1 MLDKR
6 NQKLYKSLRGEYRKY
21 ARQLKNTLFNCCQGS
36 DAVNESLTDVFS
48 MLAEAQ
54 GEGRPFEEIIPDPAA
69 SIRETALCFPARKTR
84 LHTVVILILAA
95 LLVIVAGTAVGLELT
110 RPVRLDAPSPQF
122 DASNFTVY
130 WQPVEHATEY
140 EVSVNSTFLGSTE
153 GTAYALDEDD
163 YANMDELRITVTARA
178 GGRYLGGSG
187 TTVYQRTMPSVRRVL
202 TLSELFTNG
211 YNSEFTFPAGVY
223 ESIVLQVR
231 PDINLCIRFYGPSLR
246 ALRTGSIYTD
256 ERDWGEPIDTDS
268 YLILNAGI
276 SYVIEIEPDS
286 AVYSDETVT
295 VGIEL
300 INLLSYAKSYS
311 PVLPDGITL
320 FAKDGGGIDPSHG
333 LPDVSSDP
341 DWNTAFTA
349 EGFRFAYV
357 DSLESVDS
365 LAQYDQAIWMNSF
378 VLDHTDA
385 GYLRTAFWL
394 VDNTQNDTA
403 HFAAKKRIETVSVP
417 DSASDPVT
425 VSAAPGWTTYNFLV
439 ENRLGIHP
447 LPADYFLLY
456 NHGDSGLFFS
466 GGGSGHSWPLE
477 LSSTDSG
484 IPQLEI
490 YDLNLS
496 LYESNPATVTISVYN
511 PNDEAVEFTCDK
523 LHSTTLLIN
532 TQGTITLQPGLSFFQ
547 NGTDFLLR
555 VQSESWF
562 FADEYPI
569 LRLPATMPLTQS
581 FAFQEWAYFFNPY
594 DEPIELTLTPY
605 TPI

>member
-21 ARQLKNTLFNCCQGS
+21 ARRLKATLLDCCKGK
-36 DAVNESLTDVFS
+36 DEINETLGDVFS

-54 GEGRPFEEIIPDPAA
+54 GTGRDFADVIPDPAA

-211 YNSEFTFPAGVY
+211 FSSEFTYPAGVY
-223 ESIVLQVR
+223 ESIVLQLR
-231 PDINLCIRFYGPSLR
+231 PEINLCVKFYGPSLR
-246 ALRTGSIYTD
+246 ALRRGSIYSD
-256 ERDWGEPIDTDS
+256 ERDWGEPMDTDS
-268 YLILNAGI
+268 YLILNAGV
-276 SYVIEIEPDS
+276 SYVIEIEPDD
-286 AVYSDETVT
+286 YDPT
-295 VGIEL
+295 VGFEIRL
-300 INLLSYAKSYS
+300 MNLLSYAKSYYPYLS
-311 PVLPDGITL
+311 KGITL
-320 FAKDGGGIDPSHG
+320 FTRERIGIDPYHG

-349 EGFRFAYV
+349 EGFRFACIR
-357 DSLESVDS
+357 S
-365 LAQYDQAIWMNSF
+365 LADLDQAIWMDSF
-378 VLDHTDA
+378 VMDHTDS
-385 GYLRTAFWL
+385 GYDRIAFWL
-394 VDNTQNDTA
+394 VDNTQGESA
-403 HFAAKKRIETVSVP
+403 HFSAKNRIETVSV
-417 DSASDPVT
+417 SDRVT

-439 ENRLGIHP
+439 TNLS
-447 LPADYFLLY
+447 LPIDYLLLY
-456 NHGDSGLFFS
+456 RHGTDSLFFS
-466 GGGSGHSWPLE
+466 HARTNGSWPLE
-477 LSSTDSG
+477 FSSTSTH
-484 IPQLEI
+484 QSLEA
-490 YDLNLS
+490 YVMLLDNGT
-496 LYESNPATVTISVYN
+496 YPTTVTLSAYN
-511 PNDEAVEFTCDK
+511 PNNEAVEFICET
-523 LHSTTLLIN
+523 LHTVRVTEELLE
-532 TQGTITLQPGLSFFQ
+532 QGSTITLQPGITRIE
-547 NGTDFLLR
+547 NITHFLIR
-555 VQSESWF
+555 IRSNDQF
-562 FADEYPI
+562 FASDHLFPFPKTYYYMREF
-569 LRLPATMPLTQS
+569 S
-581 FAFQEWAYFFNPY
+581 FTTSTNVLNPY

-605 TPI
+605 TPL

>member
-6 NQKLYKSLRGEYRKY
+6 NHKLYKSLRGEYRRY
-21 ARQLKNTLFNCCQGS
+21 ARRLKATLLDCCKGK
-36 DAVNESLTDVFS
+36 DEINETLGDVFS

-54 GEGRPFEEIIPDPAA
+54 GAGRDFADVIPDPAA
-69 SIRETALCFPARKTR
+69 SIRETALCFPARRTR

-95 LLVIVAGTAVGLELT
+95 LLVIVAGTTVGLELT

-122 DASNFTVY
+122 DAANFTVY
-130 WQPVEHATEY
+130 WQPVEHAAEY
-140 EVSVNSTFLGSTE
+140 EIEVNKEFV
-153 GTAYALDEDD
+153 GTTQETVYALDDG
-163 YANMDELRITVTARA
+163 YADEDELNITVTARA
-178 GGRYLGGSG
+178 GGRYKEDSG

-211 YNSEFTFPAGVY
+211 YNSEFTFPADIY

-403 HFAAKKRIETVSVP
+403 HFAVQKKVEEISVS
-417 DSASDPVT
+417 DRVT
-425 VSAAPGWTTYNFLV
+425 VSAAPGWTTDNFLV
-439 ENRLGIHP
+439 EHTIEFHP

-456 NHGDSGLFFS
+456 NRGDSGLFFS
-466 GGGSGHSWPLE
+466 GGGAGSSWPLE
-477 LSSTDSG
+477 FSSTES
-484 IPQLEI
+484 
-490 YDLNLS
+490 DLWLDVHDLDLA
-496 LYESNPATVTISVYN
+496 LYETNPATVTISVYN
-511 PNDEAVEFTCDK
+511 PNDEAVEFTSET
-523 LHSTTLLIN
+523 LHTVTVTEESLG
-532 TQGTITLQPGLSFFQ
+532 QGTLTLQPGVTYFA
-547 NGTDFLLR
+547 NGTQFLIR
-555 VQSESWF
+555 MQSDDRF
-562 FADEYPI
+562 FADAYPI
-569 LRLPATMPLTQS
+569 LRFPETLPLMQE
-581 FAFQEWAYFFNPY
+581 FAFQDWGYCFNPH

-605 TPI
+605 TPL

>member
-6 NQKLYKSLRGEYRKY
+6 NQKLYKSLRGEYRRY
-21 ARQLKNTLFNCCQGS
+21 ARQLKATLLDCCKGK
-36 DAVNESLTDVFS
+36 DEINETLGDVFS

-54 GEGRPFEEIIPDPAA
+54 GAGRDFADVIPDPAA

-211 YNSEFTFPAGVY
+211 FSSEFTYPAGVY
-223 ESIVLQVR
+223 ESIVLQLR
-231 PDINLCIRFYGPSLR
+231 PEINLCVKFYGPSLR
-246 ALRTGSIYTD
+246 ALRRGSIYSD
-256 ERDWGEPIDTDS
+256 ERDWGEPMDTDS
-268 YLILNAGI
+268 YLILNAGV
-276 SYVIEIEPDS
+276 SYVIEIEPDD
-286 AVYSDETVT
+286 YDPT
-295 VGIEL
+295 VGFEIRL
-300 INLLSYAKSYS
+300 MNLLSYAKSYYPYLS
-311 PVLPDGITL
+311 KGITL
-320 FAKDGGGIDPSHG
+320 FTRERIGIDPYHG

-349 EGFRFAYV
+349 EGFRFACIR
-357 DSLESVDS
+357 S
-365 LAQYDQAIWMNSF
+365 LADLDQAEWMDSF
-378 VLDHTDA
+378 VMDHTDS
-385 GYLRTAFWL
+385 GYDRIAFWL
-394 VDNTQNDTA
+394 VDNTQGESA
-403 HFAAKKRIETVSVP
+403 HFSAKNRIETVSV
-417 DSASDPVT
+417 SDRVT

-439 ENRLGIHP
+439 TNLS
-447 LPADYFLLY
+447 LPIDYLLLY
-456 NHGDSGLFFS
+456 RHGTDSLFFS
-466 GGGSGHSWPLE
+466 HARTDGSWPLE
-477 LSSTDSG
+477 FSSTSTH
-484 IPQLEI
+484 QSLEA
-490 YDLNLS
+490 YVMLLDNGT
-496 LYESNPATVTISVYN
+496 YPTTVTLSAYN
-511 PNDEAVEFTCDK
+511 PNNEAVEFICET
-523 LHSTTLLIN
+523 LHTVRVTEELLE
-532 TQGTITLQPGLSFFQ
+532 QGSTITLQPGITRIE
-547 NGTDFLLR
+547 NITHFLIR
-555 VQSESWF
+555 IRSNDQF
-562 FADEYPI
+562 FASDHLFPFPKTYYYMREF
-569 LRLPATMPLTQS
+569 S
-581 FAFQEWAYFFNPY
+581 FTTSTNVLNPY

-605 TPI
+605 TPL

>member
-21 ARQLKNTLFNCCQGS
+21 ARRLKATLLDCCKGK
-36 DAVNESLTDVFS
+36 DEINETLGDVFS

-54 GEGRPFEEIIPDPAA
+54 GTGRDFADVIPDPAA

-211 YNSEFTFPAGVY
+211 FSSEFTYPAGVY
-223 ESIVLQVR
+223 ESIVLQLR
-231 PDINLCIRFYGPSLR
+231 PEINLCVKFYGPSLR
-246 ALRTGSIYTD
+246 ALRRGSIYSD
-256 ERDWGEPIDTDS
+256 ERDWGEPMDTDS
-268 YLILNAGI
+268 YLILNAGV
-276 SYVIEIEPDS
+276 SYVIEIEPDD
-286 AVYSDETVT
+286 YDPT
-295 VGIEL
+295 VGFEIRL
-300 INLLSYAKSYS
+300 MNLLSYAKSYYPYLS
-311 PVLPDGITL
+311 KGITL
-320 FAKDGGGIDPSHG
+320 FTRERIGIDPYHG

-349 EGFRFAYV
+349 EGFRFACIR
-357 DSLESVDS
+357 S
-365 LAQYDQAIWMNSF
+365 LADLDQAIWMDSF
-378 VLDHTDA
+378 VMDHTDS
-385 GYLRTAFWL
+385 GYDRIAFWL
-394 VDNTQNDTA
+394 VDNTQGESA
-403 HFAAKKRIETVSVP
+403 HFSAKNRIETVSV
-417 DSASDPVT
+417 SDRVT

-439 ENRLGIHP
+439 TNLS
-447 LPADYFLLY
+447 LPIDYLLLY
-456 NHGDSGLFFS
+456 RHGTDSLFFS
-466 GGGSGHSWPLE
+466 HAGTNGSWPLE
-477 LSSTDSG
+477 FSSTSTH
-484 IPQLEI
+484 QSLEA
-490 YDLNLS
+490 YVMLLDNGT
-496 LYESNPATVTISVYN
+496 YPTTVTLSAYN
-511 PNDEAVEFTCDK
+511 PNNEAVEFICET
-523 LHSTTLLIN
+523 LHTVRVTEELLE
-532 TQGTITLQPGLSFFQ
+532 QGSTITLQPGITRIE
-547 NGTDFLLR
+547 NITHFLIR
-555 VQSESWF
+555 IRSNDQF
-562 FADEYPI
+562 FASDHLFPFPKTYYYMREF
-569 LRLPATMPLTQS
+569 S
-581 FAFQEWAYFFNPY
+581 FTTSTNVLNPY

-605 TPI
+605 TPL

>member
-6 NQKLYKSLRGEYRKY
+6 NQKLYKSLRGDYRKY
-21 ARQLKNTLFNCCQGS
+21 ARQLKATLLDCCKGK
-36 DAVNESLTDVFS
+36 DEINETLGDVFS

-54 GEGRPFEEIIPDPAA
+54 GAGRDFADVIPDPAA

-211 YNSEFTFPAGVY
+211 FSSEFTYPAGVY
-223 ESIVLQVR
+223 ESIVLQLR
-231 PDINLCIRFYGPSLR
+231 SEINLCVKFYGPSLR
-246 ALRTGSIYTD
+246 ALRRGSIYSD
-256 ERDWGEPIDTDS
+256 ERDWGEPMDTDS
-268 YLILNAGI
+268 YLILNAGV
-276 SYVIEIEPDS
+276 SYVIEIEPDD
-286 AVYSDETVT
+286 YDPT
-295 VGIEL
+295 VGFEIRL
-300 INLLSYAKSYS
+300 MNLLSYAKSYYPYLS
-311 PVLPDGITL
+311 KGITL
-320 FAKDGGGIDPSHG
+320 FTRERIGIDPYHG

-349 EGFRFAYV
+349 EGFRFACIR
-357 DSLESVDS
+357 S
-365 LAQYDQAIWMNSF
+365 LADLDQAEWMDSF
-378 VLDHTDA
+378 VMDHTDS
-385 GYLRTAFWL
+385 GYDRIAFWL
-394 VDNTQNDTA
+394 VDNTQGESA
-403 HFAAKKRIETVSVP
+403 HFSAKNRIETVSV
-417 DSASDPVT
+417 SDRVT

-439 ENRLGIHP
+439 TNLS
-447 LPADYFLLY
+447 LPIDYLLLY
-456 NHGDSGLFFS
+456 RHGTDSLFFS
-466 GGGSGHSWPLE
+466 HARTDGSWPLE
-477 LSSTDSG
+477 FSSTSTH
-484 IPQLEI
+484 QSLEA
-490 YDLNLS
+490 YVMLLDNGT
-496 LYESNPATVTISVYN
+496 YPTTVTLSAYN
-511 PNDEAVEFTCDK
+511 PNNEAVEFICET
-523 LHSTTLLIN
+523 LHTVRVTEELLE
-532 TQGTITLQPGLSFFQ
+532 QGSTITLQPGITRIE
-547 NGTDFLLR
+547 NITHFLIR
-555 VQSESWF
+555 IRSNDQF
-562 FADEYPI
+562 FASDHLFPFPKTYYYMREF
-569 LRLPATMPLTQS
+569 S
-581 FAFQEWAYFFNPY
+581 FTTSTNVLNPY

-605 TPI
+605 THL

>member
-6 NQKLYKSLRGEYRKY
+6 NQKLYKSLRGDYRKY

-54 GEGRPFEEIIPDPAA
+54 EEGRPFEEIIPDPAA
-69 SIRETALCFPARKTR
+69 SIRETALCFPARRTR
-84 LHTVVILILAA
+84 LHTVVILILTA
-95 LLVIVAGTAVGLELT
+95 LLVIAAGTAVGLELT
-110 RPVRLDAPSPQF
+110 RPIRLDAPSPQF

-202 TLSELFTNG
+202 TLEELFPNG
-211 YNSEFTFPAGVY
+211 FSSEFTYPAGVY
-223 ESIVLQVR
+223 ESIVLQLR
-231 PDINLCIRFYGPSLR
+231 PEINLCVRIYGSSLR
-246 ALRTGSIYTD
+246 ALRRGSIYSD
-256 ERDWGEPIDTDS
+256 ERDWGEPVDTDS
-268 YLILNAGI
+268 YLILNAGV
-276 SYVIEIEPDS
+276 SYVIEIEPDD
-286 AVYSDETVT
+286 YDPTVDFE
-295 VGIEL
+295 IRL
-300 INLLSYAKSYS
+300 MNLLSYAKSYY
-311 PVLPDGITL
+311 PYLPNGITL
-320 FAKDGGGIDPSHG
+320 FTKDGGGVDPSHG
-333 LPDVSSDP
+333 LPDVSYDP

-349 EGFRFAYV
+349 EGFRFAC
-357 DSLESVDS
+357 LRS
-365 LAQYDQAIWMNSF
+365 LADLDRAEWMDSF
-378 VLDHTDA
+378 VMDHTDS
-385 GYLRTAFWL
+385 GYDRIAFWL
-394 VDNTQNDTA
+394 VDNTQGESA
-403 HFAAKKRIETVSVP
+403 HLSAKNRIETVSV
-417 DSASDPVT
+417 SDRVT

>member
-6 NQKLYKSLRGEYRKY
+6 NQKLYKSLRGDYRKY
-21 ARQLKNTLFNCCQGS
+21 ARRLKATLLDCCKGK
-36 DAVNESLTDVFS
+36 DEINETLGDVFS

-54 GEGRPFEEIIPDPAA
+54 GAGRDFADVIPDPAA

-202 TLSELFTNG
+202 TLEELFPNG

-223 ESIVLQVR
+223 ESIVLQLR
-231 PDINLCIRFYGPSLR
+231 PEINLCVKFYGPSLR
-246 ALRTGSIYTD
+246 ALRRGSIYSD
-256 ERDWGEPIDTDS
+256 ERDWGEPMDTDS
-268 YLILNAGI
+268 YLILNAGV
-276 SYVIEIEPDS
+276 SYVIEIEPDD
-286 AVYSDETVT
+286 YDPT
-295 VGIEL
+295 VGFEIRL
-300 INLLSYAKSYS
+300 MNLLSYAKSYYPYLS
-311 PVLPDGITL
+311 KGITL
-320 FAKDGGGIDPSHG
+320 FTRERIGIDPYHG

-349 EGFRFAYV
+349 EGFRFACIR
-357 DSLESVDS
+357 S
-365 LAQYDQAIWMNSF
+365 LADLDQAEWMDSF
-378 VLDHTDA
+378 VMDHTDS
-385 GYLRTAFWL
+385 GYDRIAFWL
-394 VDNTQNDTA
+394 VDNTQGESA
-403 HFAAKKRIETVSVP
+403 HFSAKNRIETVSV
-417 DSASDPVT
+417 SDRVT

-439 ENRLGIHP
+439 TNLS
-447 LPADYFLLY
+447 LPIDYLLLY
-456 NHGDSGLFFS
+456 RHGTDSLFFS
-466 GGGSGHSWPLE
+466 HARTDGSWPLE
-477 LSSTDSG
+477 FSSTSTH
-484 IPQLEI
+484 QSLEA
-490 YDLNLS
+490 YVMLLDNGT
-496 LYESNPATVTISVYN
+496 YPTTVTLSAYN
-511 PNDEAVEFTCDK
+511 PNNEAVEFICET
-523 LHSTTLLIN
+523 LHTVRVTEELLE
-532 TQGTITLQPGLSFFQ
+532 QGSTITLQPGITRIE
-547 NGTDFLLR
+547 NITHFLIR
-555 VQSESWF
+555 IRSNDQF
-562 FADEYPI
+562 FASDHLFPFPKTYYYMREF
-569 LRLPATMPLTQS
+569 S
-581 FAFQEWAYFFNPY
+581 FTTSTNVLNPY

-605 TPI
+605 TPL

>member
-6 NQKLYKSLRGEYRKY
+6 NQKLYKSLRGDYRKY
-21 ARQLKNTLFNCCQGS
+21 ARRLKNTLFNCCQGS

-211 YNSEFTFPAGVY
+211 FSSEFTFPAGVY
-223 ESIVLQVR
+223 ESIVLQLR
-231 PDINLCIRFYGPSLR
+231 PEINLCVKFYGPSLR
-246 ALRTGSIYTD
+246 ALRRGSIYSD
-256 ERDWGEPIDTDS
+256 ERDWGEPMDTDS
-268 YLILNAGI
+268 YLILNAGV
-276 SYVIEIEPDS
+276 SYVIEIEPDD
-286 AVYSDETVT
+286 YDPT
-295 VGIEL
+295 VGFEIRL
-300 INLLSYAKSYS
+300 MNLLSYAKSYYPYLS
-311 PVLPDGITL
+311 KGITL
-320 FAKDGGGIDPSHG
+320 FTRERIGIDPYHG

-349 EGFRFAYV
+349 EGFRFACIR
-357 DSLESVDS
+357 S
-365 LAQYDQAIWMNSF
+365 LADLDQAEWMDSF
-378 VLDHTDA
+378 VMDHTDS
-385 GYLRTAFWL
+385 GYDRIAFWL
-394 VDNTQNDTA
+394 VDNTQGESA
-403 HFAAKKRIETVSVP
+403 HFSAKNRIETVSV
-417 DSASDPVT
+417 SDRVT

-439 ENRLGIHP
+439 TNLS
-447 LPADYFLLY
+447 LPIDYLLLY
-456 NHGDSGLFFS
+456 RHGTDSLFFS
-466 GGGSGHSWPLE
+466 HARTDGSWPLE
-477 LSSTDSG
+477 FSSTSTH
-484 IPQLEI
+484 QSLEA
-490 YDLNLS
+490 YVMLLDNGT
-496 LYESNPATVTISVYN
+496 YPTTVTLSAYN
-511 PNDEAVEFTCDK
+511 PNNEAVEFICET
-523 LHSTTLLIN
+523 LHTVRVTEELLE
-532 TQGTITLQPGLSFFQ
+532 QGSTITLQPGITRIE
-547 NGTDFLLR
+547 NITHFLIR
-555 VQSESWF
+555 IRSNDQF
-562 FADEYPI
+562 FASDHLFPFPKTYYYMREF
-569 LRLPATMPLTQS
+569 S
-581 FAFQEWAYFFNPY
+581 FTTSTNVLNPY

-605 TPI
+605 TPL

>member
-6 NQKLYKSLRGEYRKY
+6 NQKLYKSLRGEYRRY
-21 ARQLKNTLFNCCQGS
+21 ARQLKATLLDCCKGK
-36 DAVNESLTDVFS
+36 DEINETLGDVFS

-54 GEGRPFEEIIPDPAA
+54 GAGRDFADVIPDPAA

-211 YNSEFTFPAGVY
+211 FSSEFTYPAGVY
-223 ESIVLQVR
+223 ESIVLQLR
-231 PDINLCIRFYGPSLR
+231 PEINLCVKFYGPSLR
-246 ALRTGSIYTD
+246 ALRRGSIYSD
-256 ERDWGEPIDTDS
+256 ERDWGEPMDTDS
-268 YLILNAGI
+268 YLILNAGV
-276 SYVIEIEPDS
+276 SYVIEIEPDD
-286 AVYSDETVT
+286 YDPT
-295 VGIEL
+295 VGFEIRL
-300 INLLSYAKSYS
+300 MNLLSYAKSYYPYLS
-311 PVLPDGITL
+311 KGITL
-320 FAKDGGGIDPSHG
+320 FTRERIGIDPNHG

-349 EGFRFAYV
+349 EGFRFACIR
-357 DSLESVDS
+357 S
-365 LAQYDQAIWMNSF
+365 LADLDQVEWMDSF
-378 VLDHTDA
+378 VMDHTDS
-385 GYLRTAFWL
+385 GYDRIAFWL
-394 VDNTQNDTA
+394 VDNTQGESA
-403 HFAAKKRIETVSVP
+403 HFSAKNRIETVSV
-417 DSASDPVT
+417 SDRVT

-439 ENRLGIHP
+439 TNLS
-447 LPADYFLLY
+447 LPIDYLLLY
-456 NHGDSGLFFS
+456 RHGTDSLFFS
-466 GGGSGHSWPLE
+466 HARTDGSWPLE
-477 LSSTDSG
+477 FSSTSTH
-484 IPQLEI
+484 QSLEA
-490 YDLNLS
+490 YVMLLDNGT
-496 LYESNPATVTISVYN
+496 YPTTVTLSAYN
-511 PNDEAVEFTCDK
+511 PNNEAVEFICET
-523 LHSTTLLIN
+523 LHTVKVTEELLE
-532 TQGTITLQPGLSFFQ
+532 QGSTITLQPGITRIE
-547 NGTDFLLR
+547 NITHFLIR
-555 VQSESWF
+555 IRSNDQF
-562 FADEYPI
+562 FASDHLFPFPKTYYYMREF
-569 LRLPATMPLTQS
+569 S
-581 FAFQEWAYFFNPY
+581 FTTSTNVLNPY

-605 TPI
+605 TPL

>member
-6 NQKLYKSLRGEYRKY
+6 NQKLYKSLRGEYRRY
-21 ARQLKNTLFNCCQGS
+21 ARQLKATLLDCCKGK
-36 DAVNESLTDVFS
+36 DEINETLGDVFS

-54 GEGRPFEEIIPDPAA
+54 GAGRDFADVIPDPAA

-202 TLSELFTNG
+202 TLEELFPNG

-223 ESIVLQVR
+223 ESIVLQLR
-231 PDINLCIRFYGPSLR
+231 PEINLCVKFYGPSLR
-246 ALRTGSIYTD
+246 ALRRGSIYSD
-256 ERDWGEPIDTDS
+256 ERDWGEPMDTDS
-268 YLILNAGI
+268 YLILNAGV
-276 SYVIEIEPDS
+276 SYVIEIEPDD
-286 AVYSDETVT
+286 YDPT
-295 VGIEL
+295 VGFEIRL
-300 INLLSYAKSYS
+300 MNLLSYAKSYYPYLS
-311 PVLPDGITL
+311 KGITL
-320 FAKDGGGIDPSHG
+320 FTRERIGIDPYHG

-349 EGFRFAYV
+349 EGFRFACIR
-357 DSLESVDS
+357 S
-365 LAQYDQAIWMNSF
+365 LADLDQAEWMDSF
-378 VLDHTDA
+378 VMDHTDS
-385 GYLRTAFWL
+385 GYDRIAFWL
-394 VDNTQNDTA
+394 VDNTQGESA
-403 HFAAKKRIETVSVP
+403 HFSAKNRIETVSV
-417 DSASDPVT
+417 SDRVT

-439 ENRLGIHP
+439 TNLS
-447 LPADYFLLY
+447 LPIDYLLLY
-456 NHGDSGLFFS
+456 RHGTDSLFFS
-466 GGGSGHSWPLE
+466 HARTDGSWPLE
-477 LSSTDSG
+477 FSSTSTH
-484 IPQLEI
+484 QSLEA
-490 YDLNLS
+490 YVMLLDNGT
-496 LYESNPATVTISVYN
+496 YPTTVTLSAYN
-511 PNDEAVEFTCDK
+511 PNNEAVEFICET
-523 LHSTTLLIN
+523 LHTVRVTEELLE
-532 TQGTITLQPGLSFFQ
+532 QGSTITLQPGITRIE
-547 NGTDFLLR
+547 NITHFLIR
-555 VQSESWF
+555 IRSNDQF
-562 FADEYPI
+562 FASDHLFPFPKTYYYMREF
-569 LRLPATMPLTQS
+569 S
-581 FAFQEWAYFFNPY
+581 FTTSTNVLNPY

-605 TPI
+605 TPL

>member
-6 NQKLYKSLRGEYRKY
+6 NQKLYKSLRGEYRRY
-21 ARQLKNTLFNCCQGS
+21 ARQLKATLLDCCKGK
-36 DAVNESLTDVFS
+36 DEINETLGDVFS

-54 GEGRPFEEIIPDPAA
+54 GAGRDFADVIPDPAA

-211 YNSEFTFPAGVY
+211 FSSEFTYPAGVY
-223 ESIVLQVR
+223 ESIVLQLR
-231 PDINLCIRFYGPSLR
+231 SEINLCVKFYGPSLR
-246 ALRTGSIYTD
+246 ALRRGSIYSD
-256 ERDWGEPIDTDS
+256 ERDWGESMDTDS
-268 YLILNAGI
+268 YLILNAGV
-276 SYVIEIEPDS
+276 SYVIEIEPDD
-286 AVYSDETVT
+286 YDPT
-295 VGIEL
+295 VGFEIRL
-300 INLLSYAKSYS
+300 MNLLSYAKSYYPYLS
-311 PVLPDGITL
+311 KGITL
-320 FAKDGGGIDPSHG
+320 FTRERIGIDPYHG

-349 EGFRFAYV
+349 EGFRFACIR
-357 DSLESVDS
+357 S
-365 LAQYDQAIWMNSF
+365 LADLDQAEWMDSF
-378 VLDHTDA
+378 VMDHTDS
-385 GYLRTAFWL
+385 GYDRIAFWL
-394 VDNTQNDTA
+394 VDNTQGESA
-403 HFAAKKRIETVSVP
+403 HFSAKNRIETVSV
-417 DSASDPVT
+417 SDRVT

-439 ENRLGIHP
+439 TNLS
-447 LPADYFLLY
+447 LPIDYLLLY
-456 NHGDSGLFFS
+456 RHGTDSLFFS
-466 GGGSGHSWPLE
+466 HARTDGSWPLE
-477 LSSTDSG
+477 FSSTSTH
-484 IPQLEI
+484 QSLEA
-490 YDLNLS
+490 YVMLLDNGT
-496 LYESNPATVTISVYN
+496 YPTTVTLSAYN
-511 PNDEAVEFTCDK
+511 PNNEAVEFICET
-523 LHSTTLLIN
+523 LHTVKVTEELLE
-532 TQGTITLQPGLSFFQ
+532 QGSTITLQPGITRIE
-547 NGTDFLLR
+547 NITHFLIR
-555 VQSESWF
+555 IRSNDQF
-562 FADEYPI
+562 FASDHLFPFPKTYYYMREF
-569 LRLPATMPLTQS
+569 S
-581 FAFQEWAYFFNPY
+581 FTTSTNVLNPY

-605 TPI
+605 TPL

>member
-69 SIRETALCFPARKTR
+69 SIRETALCFPARRTR

-110 RPVRLDAPSPQF
+110 RPIRLDVPSPQF
-122 DASNFTVY
+122 DAANFTVY

-163 YANMDELRITVTARA
+163 YANMDELHITVTARA

-202 TLSELFTNG
+202 TLEELFPNE

-223 ESIVLQVR
+223 ESIVLQLR
-231 PDINLCIRFYGPSLR
+231 PEINLCVKFYGPSLR
-246 ALRTGSIYTD
+246 ALRRGSIYSD
-256 ERDWGEPIDTDS
+256 ERDWGEPMDTDS
-268 YLILNAGI
+268 YLILNAGV
-276 SYVIEIEPDS
+276 SYVIEIEPDD
-286 AVYSDETVT
+286 YDPT
-295 VGIEL
+295 VGFTIEL
-300 INLLSYAKSYS
+300 INLLSYAKSYY
-311 PVLPDGITL
+311 PYLPQGITL
-320 FAKDGGGIDPSHG
+320 FAKDGGGVDPSHG
-333 LPDVSSDP
+333 LPDVSYDP

-357 DSLESVDS
+357 NSLEHVDS
-365 LAQYDQAIWMNSF
+365 LTQYDQAIWMDSF
-378 VLDHTDA
+378 VMDHTDA

-394 VDNTQNDTA
+394 VHNTQDESA
-403 HFAAKKRIETVSVP
+403 HFSAKKRIETVSVP

-532 TQGTITLQPGLSFFQ
+532 IQGTIKLQPGLTFFL
-547 NGTDFLLR
+547 NDTDWLLR

>member
-21 ARQLKNTLFNCCQGS
+21 ARQLKNTLCNCCQGS

-54 GEGRPFEEIIPDPAA
+54 EEGRPFEEIIPDPAA
-69 SIRETALCFPARKTR
+69 SIRETALCFPARRTR
-84 LHTVVILILAA
+84 LHTVVILILTA
-95 LLVIVAGTAVGLELT
+95 LLVIAAGTAVGLELT
-110 RPVRLDAPSPQF
+110 RPIRLDAPSPHF
-122 DASNFTVY
+122 DASNFTIY
-130 WQPVEHATEY
+130 WQPIEHATKY

-163 YANMDELRITVTARA
+163 YANMDELHITVTARA

-211 YNSEFTFPAGVY
+211 YNSEFTFPADIY

-231 PDINLCIRFYGPSLR
+231 PDINLCVRIYGSSLR

-447 LPADYFLLY
+447 LPADYFLLQ
-456 NHGDSGLFFS
+456 
-466 GGGSGHSWPLE
+466 SWRFR
-477 LSSTDSG
+477 
-484 IPQLEI
+484 
-490 YDLNLS
+490 S
-496 LYESNPATVTISVYN
+496 L
-511 PNDEAVEFTCDK
+511 
-523 LHSTTLLIN
+523 LLRRRLGTLLAV
-532 TQGTITLQPGLSFFQ
+532 G
-547 NGTDFLLR
+547 
-555 VQSESWF
+555 
-562 FADEYPI
+562 
-569 LRLPATMPLTQS
+569 
-581 FAFQEWAYFFNPY
+581 
-594 DEPIELTLTPY
+594 IEFH
-605 TPI
+605 

>member
-6 NQKLYKSLRGEYRKY
+6 NQKLYKSLRGDYRKY
-21 ARQLKNTLFNCCQGS
+21 ARQLKATLLDCCKGK
-36 DAVNESLTDVFS
+36 DEINETLGDVFS

-54 GEGRPFEEIIPDPAA
+54 GAGRDFADVIPDPAA

-202 TLSELFTNG
+202 TLEELFPNG

-223 ESIVLQVR
+223 ESIVLQLR
-231 PDINLCIRFYGPSLR
+231 PEINLCVKFYGPSLR
-246 ALRTGSIYTD
+246 ALRRGSIYSD
-256 ERDWGEPIDTDS
+256 ERDWGEPMDTDS
-268 YLILNAGI
+268 YLILNAGV
-276 SYVIEIEPDS
+276 SYVIEIEPDD
-286 AVYSDETVT
+286 YDPT
-295 VGIEL
+295 VGFEIRL
-300 INLLSYAKSYS
+300 MNLLSYAKSYYPYLS
-311 PVLPDGITL
+311 KGITL
-320 FAKDGGGIDPSHG
+320 FTRERIGIDPYHG

-349 EGFRFAYV
+349 EGFRFACIR
-357 DSLESVDS
+357 S
-365 LAQYDQAIWMNSF
+365 LADLDQAEWMDSF
-378 VLDHTDA
+378 VMDHTDS
-385 GYLRTAFWL
+385 GYDRIAFWL
-394 VDNTQNDTA
+394 VDNTQGESA
-403 HFAAKKRIETVSVP
+403 HFSAKNRIETVSV
-417 DSASDPVT
+417 SDRVT

-439 ENRLGIHP
+439 TNLS
-447 LPADYFLLY
+447 LPIDYLLLY
-456 NHGDSGLFFS
+456 RHGTDSLFFS
-466 GGGSGHSWPLE
+466 HARTDGSWPLE
-477 LSSTDSG
+477 FSSTSTH
-484 IPQLEI
+484 QSLEA
-490 YDLNLS
+490 YVMLLDNGT
-496 LYESNPATVTISVYN
+496 YPTTVTLSAYN
-511 PNDEAVEFTCDK
+511 PNNEAVEFICET
-523 LHSTTLLIN
+523 LHTVRVTEELLE
-532 TQGTITLQPGLSFFQ
+532 QGSTITLQPGITRIE
-547 NGTDFLLR
+547 NITHFLIR
-555 VQSESWF
+555 IRSNDQF
-562 FADEYPI
+562 FASDHLFPFPKTYYYMREF
-569 LRLPATMPLTQS
+569 S
-581 FAFQEWAYFFNPY
+581 FTTSTNVLNPY

-605 TPI
+605 TPL

>member
-6 NQKLYKSLRGEYRKY
+6 NQKLYKSLRGEYRRY
-21 ARQLKNTLFNCCQGS
+21 ARQLKATLLDCCKGK
-36 DAVNESLTDVFS
+36 DEINETLGDVFS

-54 GEGRPFEEIIPDPAA
+54 GAGRDFADVIPDPAA

-211 YNSEFTFPAGVY
+211 FSSEFTYPAGVY
-223 ESIVLQVR
+223 ESIVLQLR
-231 PDINLCIRFYGPSLR
+231 PEINLCVKFYGPSLR
-246 ALRTGSIYTD
+246 ALRRGSIYSD
-256 ERDWGEPIDTDS
+256 ERDWGEPMDTDS
-268 YLILNAGI
+268 YLILNAGV
-276 SYVIEIEPDS
+276 SYVIEIEPDD
-286 AVYSDETVT
+286 YDPT
-295 VGIEL
+295 VGFEIRL
-300 INLLSYAKSYS
+300 MNLLSYAKSYYPYLS
-311 PVLPDGITL
+311 KGITL
-320 FAKDGGGIDPSHG
+320 FTRERIGIDPYHG

-349 EGFRFAYV
+349 EGFRFACIR
-357 DSLESVDS
+357 S
-365 LAQYDQAIWMNSF
+365 LADLDQAEWMDSF
-378 VLDHTDA
+378 VMDHTDSC
-385 GYLRTAFWL
+385 YDRIAFWL
-394 VDNTQNDTA
+394 VDNTQGESA
-403 HFAAKKRIETVSVP
+403 HFSAKNRIETVSV
-417 DSASDPVT
+417 SDRVT

-439 ENRLGIHP
+439 TNLS
-447 LPADYFLLY
+447 LPIDYLLLY
-456 NHGDSGLFFS
+456 RHGTDSLFFS
-466 GGGSGHSWPLE
+466 HARTDGSWPLE
-477 LSSTDSG
+477 FSSTSTH
-484 IPQLEI
+484 QSLEA
-490 YDLNLS
+490 YVMLLDNGT
-496 LYESNPATVTISVYN
+496 YPTTVTLSAYN
-511 PNDEAVEFTCDK
+511 PNNEAVEFICET
-523 LHSTTLLIN
+523 LHTVRVTEELLE
-532 TQGTITLQPGLSFFQ
+532 QGSTITLQPGITRIE
-547 NGTDFLLR
+547 NITHFLIR
-555 VQSESWF
+555 IRSNDQF
-562 FADEYPI
+562 FASDHLFPFPKTYYYMREF
-569 LRLPATMPLTQS
+569 S
-581 FAFQEWAYFFNPY
+581 FTTSTNVLNPY

-605 TPI
+605 TPL

>member
-6 NQKLYKSLRGEYRKY
+6 NQKLYKSLRGDYRKY
-21 ARQLKNTLFNCCQGS
+21 ARQLKATLLDCCKGK
-36 DAVNESLTDVFS
+36 DEINETLGDVFS

-54 GEGRPFEEIIPDPAA
+54 GAGRDFADVIPDPAA

-211 YNSEFTFPAGVY
+211 FSSEFTYPAGVY
-223 ESIVLQVR
+223 ESIVLQLR
-231 PDINLCIRFYGPSLR
+231 SEINLCVKFYGPSLR
-246 ALRTGSIYTD
+246 ALRRGSIYSD
-256 ERDWGEPIDTDS
+256 ERDWGEPMDTDS
-268 YLILNAGI
+268 YLILNAGV
-276 SYVIEIEPDS
+276 SYVIEIEPDD
-286 AVYSDETVT
+286 YDPT
-295 VGIEL
+295 VGFEIRL
-300 INLLSYAKSYS
+300 MNLLSYAKSYYPYLS
-311 PVLPDGITL
+311 KGITL
-320 FAKDGGGIDPSHG
+320 FTRERIGIDPYHG

-349 EGFRFAYV
+349 EGFRFACIR
-357 DSLESVDS
+357 S
-365 LAQYDQAIWMNSF
+365 LADLDQAEWMDSF
-378 VLDHTDA
+378 VMDHTDS
-385 GYLRTAFWL
+385 GYDRIAFWL
-394 VDNTQNDTA
+394 VDNTQGESA
-403 HFAAKKRIETVSVP
+403 HFSAKNRIETVSV
-417 DSASDPVT
+417 SDRVT

-439 ENRLGIHP
+439 TNLS
-447 LPADYFLLY
+447 LPIDYLLLY
-456 NHGDSGLFFS
+456 RHGTDSLFFS
-466 GGGSGHSWPLE
+466 HARTDGSWPLE
-477 LSSTDSG
+477 FSSTSTH
-484 IPQLEI
+484 QSLEA
-490 YDLNLS
+490 YVMLLDNGT
-496 LYESNPATVTISVYN
+496 YPTTVTLSAYN
-511 PNDEAVEFTCDK
+511 PNNEAVEFICET
-523 LHSTTLLIN
+523 LHTVRVTEELLE
-532 TQGTITLQPGLSFFQ
+532 QGSTITLQPGITRIE
-547 NGTDFLLR
+547 NITHFLIR
-555 VQSESWF
+555 IRSNDQF
-562 FADEYPI
+562 FASDHLFPFPKTYYYMREF
-569 LRLPATMPLTQS
+569 S
-581 FAFQEWAYFFNPY
+581 FTTSTNVLNPY

-605 TPI
+605 TPL

>member
-6 NQKLYKSLRGEYRKY
+6 NQKLYKSLRGEYRRY
-21 ARQLKNTLFNCCQGS
+21 ARQLKATLLDCCKGK
-36 DAVNESLTDVFS
+36 DEINETLRDVFS

-54 GEGRPFEEIIPDPAA
+54 GAGRDFADVIPDPAA

-202 TLSELFTNG
+202 TLEELFPNG

-223 ESIVLQVR
+223 ESIVLQLR
-231 PDINLCIRFYGPSLR
+231 PEINLCVKFYGPSLR
-246 ALRTGSIYTD
+246 ALRRGSIYSD
-256 ERDWGEPIDTDS
+256 ERDWGEPMDTDS
-268 YLILNAGI
+268 YLILNAGV
-276 SYVIEIEPDS
+276 SYVIEIEPDD
-286 AVYSDETVT
+286 YDPT
-295 VGIEL
+295 VGFEIRL
-300 INLLSYAKSYS
+300 MNLLSYAKSYYPYLS
-311 PVLPDGITL
+311 KGITL
-320 FAKDGGGIDPSHG
+320 FTRERIGIDPYHG

-349 EGFRFAYV
+349 EGFRFACIR
-357 DSLESVDS
+357 S
-365 LAQYDQAIWMNSF
+365 LADLDQAEWMDSF
-378 VLDHTDA
+378 VMDHTDS
-385 GYLRTAFWL
+385 GYDRIAFWL
-394 VDNTQNDTA
+394 VDNTQGESA
-403 HFAAKKRIETVSVP
+403 HFSAKNRIETVSV
-417 DSASDPVT
+417 SDRVT

-439 ENRLGIHP
+439 TNLS
-447 LPADYFLLY
+447 LPIDYLLLY
-456 NHGDSGLFFS
+456 RHGTDSLFFS
-466 GGGSGHSWPLE
+466 HARTDGSWPLE
-477 LSSTDSG
+477 FSSTSTH
-484 IPQLEI
+484 QSLEA
-490 YDLNLS
+490 YVMLLDNGT
-496 LYESNPATVTISVYN
+496 YPTTVTLSAYN
-511 PNDEAVEFTCDK
+511 PNNEAVEFICET
-523 LHSTTLLIN
+523 LHTVRVTEELLE
-532 TQGTITLQPGLSFFQ
+532 QGSTITLQPGITRIE
-547 NGTDFLLR
+547 NITHFLIR
-555 VQSESWF
+555 IRSNDQF
-562 FADEYPI
+562 FASDHLFPFPKTYYYMREF
-569 LRLPATMPLTQS
+569 S
-581 FAFQEWAYFFNPY
+581 FTTSTNVLNPY

-605 TPI
+605 TPL

>member
-21 ARQLKNTLFNCCQGS
+21 ARRLKVTLLDCCKGK
-36 DAVNESLTDVFS
+36 DEINETLGDVFS

-54 GEGRPFEEIIPDPAA
+54 GAGRDFADVIPDPAA
-69 SIRETALCFPARKTR
+69 SIRETALCFPAKEIRRSTSF
-84 LHTVVILILAA
+84 ILVLSA
-95 LLVIVAGTAVGLELT
+95 LLLIVAGTAIGLELT

-122 DASNFTVY
+122 DAANFTVY
-130 WQPVEHATEY
+130 WQPVEHATKY

-163 YANMDELRITVTARA
+163 YANMDELNITVTARA

-211 YNSEFTFPAGVY
+211 YNSEFTYPAGVY
-223 ESIVLQVR
+223 ESIVLQLR
-231 PDINLCIRFYGPSLR
+231 PEINLCVRIYGSSLR
-246 ALRTGSIYTD
+246 ALRRGSIYSD
-256 ERDWGEPIDTDS
+256 ERDWGEPVDTDS
-268 YLILNAGI
+268 YLILNAGV
-276 SYVIEIEPDS
+276 SYVIEIEPDD
-286 AVYSDETVT
+286 YDPTVT
-295 VGIEL
+295 AGIAL
-300 INLLSYAKSYS
+300 INLLSYAKSYY
-311 PVLPDGITL
+311 PYLPNGITL
-320 FAKDGGGIDPSHG
+320 FTRERIGIDPAHG
-333 LPDVSSDP
+333 LPNVSSDP

-403 HFAAKKRIETVSVP
+403 HFAVQKKVEEISVS
-417 DSASDPVT
+417 DRVT

-439 ENRLGIHP
+439 EHTIEFHP

-456 NHGDSGLFFS
+456 NRGDSGLFFS

-605 TPI
+605 TPL